1 MQAQSIHFWQH
12 IVFHPGN
19 VEIYQGLNHSPELD
33 RVLYPQV
40 CMRCLRIAE
49 MLVVVWLSK
58 FSTIIA
64 NPASSTDGSFG
75 FKQFHPSK
83 PTVVQGV
90 RHGKGM
96 VQCVAR
102 SESSEKI
109 FSVPWSSPKCIR
121 PVVILGVE
129 ILSTSGKFLSEM
141 CSCSTGMKSV
151 VQSINL
157 SAKWTKLDVWIV
169 QVLLPFRKLRTC
181 HQ

>member
-1 MQAQSIHFWQH
+1 MIKFFAH
-12 IVFHPGN
+12 INVNASAVNSLLATHCFHPGN

-102 SESSEKI
+102 SESSEK
-109 FSVPWSSPKCIR
+109 
-121 PVVILGVE
+121 
-129 ILSTSGKFLSEM
+129 FLVYH
-141 CSCSTGMKSV
+141 GQ
-151 VQSINL
+151 VQR
-157 SAKWTKLDVWIV
+157 A
-169 QVLLPFRKLRTC
+169 
-181 HQ
+181 